1 MLFNSYLFVLC
12 FLPLCVW
19 GFHNKKKLGG
29 EASTKILLIVGSLLF
44 LGLSD
49 VWSALVLLLSMGV
62 NYAIYRAMVKSPQ
75 KKKWLVLGL
84 CVNILALLGFKY
96 TGSSFVP
103 LGISFFT
110 FTQIAFL
117 MEAYRG
123 TIKRTSPADYGVYV
137 TFFPKIMQGPIMLPG
152 EMQEQIT
159 GAFQK
164 KAFDWETAY
173 RGFALFVMGLSKKV
187 LLADTLGSAVN
198 HGYTNLAALHTGD
211 AWILMI
217 SYTLQLYFDFSGY
230 CDMAM
235 GVAKM
240 MGFSLP
246 LNFNS
251 PYKAENIIEFWKG
264 WHITLTRF
272 FTKYLYIP
280 LGGNRKGKGRTYF
293 NVLFVFLISGIW
305 HGAGITFIVWG
316 LLHGILN
323 VITRWW
329 QEKRGKKE
337 KSKVMRLFCVAATFL
352 YVNLAWVFFRSSTLT
367 QAWEVLKKLVSFDFE
382 KINRNFALCF
392 QQDEFWYV
400 IKVIGLDKYE
410 WSVYL
415 LMVAMLVVS
424 LLIVFLAKTAVEV
437 SERMKPSFVNNVV
450 LAVLLVWCM
459 LTFSEVSTFL
469 YVNF

>member
-12 FLPLCVW
+12 FLPICVW
-19 GFHNKKKLGG
+19 GFHNKKKIGD
-29 EASTKILLIVGSLLF
+29 AVSTKALLIGISLLF
-44 LGLSD
+44 LGISD
-49 VWSALVLLLSMGV
+49 VRSALVLLLSMGI
-62 NYAIYRAMVKSPQ
+62 NYMIYRKMDGSA
-75 KKKWLVLGL
+75 KKKVWLTAGL
-84 CVNILALLGFKY
+84 SVNILALIGFKY
-96 TGSSFVP
+96 TGASFVP

-117 MEAYRG
+117 MEAYRESVD
-123 TIKRTSPADYGVYV
+123 RTSFADYGVYV

-152 EMQEQIT
+152 EMLEQIDD
-159 GAFQK
+159 AVQK
-164 KAFDWETAY
+164 KEFNWEAAY
-173 RGFALFVMGLSKKV
+173 RGFALFIMGLSKKV
-187 LLADTLGSAVN
+187 LLADTLGKGVD
-198 HGYTNLAALHTGD
+198 HGYINLASLHTGD
-211 AWILMI
+211 AWILML

-235 GVAKM
+235 GVAQLL
-240 MGFSLP
+240 GFSLP

-264 WHITLTRF
+264 WHMTLTRF

-305 HGAGITFIVWG
+305 HGVGITFVVWG
-316 LLHGILN
+316 MLHGILN

-337 KSKVMRLFCVAATFL
+337 KSKAMQILCVAATFL
-352 YVNLAWVFFRSSTLT
+352 YVNVAWVFFRSTSLT
-367 QAWEVLKKLVSFDFE
+367 QACEVLKKLVSFDFE
-382 KINRNFALCF
+382 RINRNFAECF
-392 QQDEFWYV
+392 QTDELWYV
-400 IKVIGLDKYE
+400 IKVIGLDRFE

-415 LMVAMLVVS
+415 LMVVMLVVS
-424 LLIVFLAKTAVEV
+424 LFIVFLSKTAVQI
-437 SERMKPSFVNNVV
+437 SERMKPSAVNNII
-450 LAVLLVWCM
+450 LAVLLVWCV
-459 LTFSEVSTFL
+459 LTFSEVSSFL